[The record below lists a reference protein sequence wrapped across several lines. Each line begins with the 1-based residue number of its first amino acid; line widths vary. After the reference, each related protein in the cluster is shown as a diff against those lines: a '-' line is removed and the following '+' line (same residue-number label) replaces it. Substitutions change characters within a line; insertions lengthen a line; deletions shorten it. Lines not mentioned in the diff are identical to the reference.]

1 MTITSK
7 RNQFDLAV
15 PVERNLL
22 RSRHRLS
29 HQQIDWLLNE
39 NSGKKFID
47 EKISQLQHVRIFM
60 EVSELLRQNGISFIS
75 LKGPLLSC
83 RIYKDPTIRISH
95 DIDLLIDAEMI
106 GRVIKLLYNAD
117 YQFSSGEFWPETK
130 SHQKIFIKKVH
141 HLSFFNT
148 ATKSCVEIHWVLMH
162 ELPVS
167 LRKQKEII
175 LKNIKEVE
183 FSGKTFSVL
192 GAELELIYL
201 MIHGARHGWQR
212 LKWLIDIKDYPL
224 QEIDPVVFDGIALQ
238 LKATR
243 IIAQTDILMAKYL
256 NTSFKLNKNF
266 SAPNFLIKYANE
278 LFECEIVNNLSNEQ
292 ELKRIHY
299 IFLLFPGI
307 YYKWHIISDR
317 FIRVRDLREVH
328 SSWNIVYYLYRP
340 FSFIKR
346 RILHA

>member
-1 MTITSK
+1 MTITLK
-7 RNQFDLAV
+7 RNQSDLAV
-15 PVERNLL
+15 PAERNLL
-22 RSRHRLS
+22 RNRHRLS

-39 NSGKKFID
+39 NSRKKYID

-60 EVSELLRQNGISFIS
+60 EVTGLLRQNGIPFIS
-75 LKGPLLSC
+75 LKGPLLSY
-83 RIYKDPTIRISH
+83 RIYKDPTVRISH
-95 DIDLLIDAEMI
+95 DIDLLIDTEMI
-106 GRVIKLLYNAD
+106 GRVIEILYNNG
-117 YQFSSGEFWPETK
+117 YQFSTDVFWPETK
-130 SHQKIFIKKVH
+130 SQQKIYIKKIH

-148 ATKSCVEIHWVLMH
+148 ETKSCVEIHWVLMH

-167 LRKQKEII
+167 PQRQKAII
-175 LKNIKEVE
+175 SENIKEVE

-224 QEIDPVVFDGIALQ
+224 QEIDPVIFDHIALQ
-238 LKATR
+238 LKASR
-243 IIAQTDILMAKYL
+243 IIAQTDTLMTKYL
-256 NTSFKLNKNF
+256 NASFTLNKNF
-266 SAPNFLIKYANE
+266 STPNYLIKYAKE
-278 LFECEIVNNLSNEQ
+278 LFNYETVSNFSNEQ

-299 IFLLFPGI
+299 LFLLFPGI

-317 FIRVRDLREVH
+317 FMRVRDLREVH

-340 FSFIKR
+340 YSFIKR